1 MDFACV
7 TLTFTLIFSFILI
20 YVEHKIHILKYVN
33 SIPMIHGLGKAWKM
47 TTFNIIHLMVG
58 S

>member
-1 MDFACV
+1 MDFVCV

-20 YVEHKIHILKYVN
+20 YIEHKIRILQYVN
-33 SIPMIHGLGKAWKM
+33 SIPMIHGLGKARKM
-47 TTFNIIHLMVG
+47 TAFNIIHLMVG